1 MTVQAPGKRSRFR
14 KIKFAP
20 HLTPPTSLCTE
31 ICDLG
36 VIGFVAYKGG
46 IEPHG
51 GYIRN
56 INCETRGKLIGIGS
70 RRVVCNA
77 DFLETRS
84 GRIMNNHN

>member
-1 MTVQAPGKRSRFR
+1 MHPVLNPSAGLFM
-14 KIKFAP
+14 
-20 HLTPPTSLCTE
+20 E

-36 VIGFVAYKGG
+36 VIGFAAYKGG
-46 IEPHG
+46 VEPRD

-56 INCETRGKLIGIGS
+56 INCKTRGKLIGIRS

>member
-1 MTVQAPGKRSRFR
+1 M
-14 KIKFAP
+14 
-20 HLTPPTSLCTE
+20 E

-46 IEPHG
+46 VEPHG

-56 INCETRGKLIGIGS
+56 INRETRGKLIGIGS

-77 DFLETRS
+77 DFLGNKKWENNEQS
-84 GRIMNNHN
+84 QLISFVLCAQPSAPNLLIMTEKS

>member
-1 MTVQAPGKRSRFR
+1 MTVQAPGRSRFR
-14 KIKFAP
+14 KIKFAL
-20 HLTPPTSLCTE
+20 HLTPPASLCTE

-36 VIGFVAYKGG
+36 VISFVAYKGG
-46 IEPHG
+46 VEPHG